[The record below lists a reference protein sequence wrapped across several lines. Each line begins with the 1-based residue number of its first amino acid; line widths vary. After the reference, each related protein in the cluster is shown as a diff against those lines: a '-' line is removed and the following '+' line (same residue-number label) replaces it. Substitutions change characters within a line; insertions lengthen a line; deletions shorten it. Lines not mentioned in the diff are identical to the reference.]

1 MSGRLS
7 EGVSSV
13 KRKEIVFVSVFVLL
27 LAILWF
33 LPTGYE
39 QQIYINSS
47 GVKATVRS
55 VNNSGV
61 YTTGLLNQGD
71 QRCEI
76 EILSGAHKGEI
87 VEGMNLLTGKLEVD
101 KLYEVGDKVWTLI
114 EQNSSGQVIFANLID
129 YYRLDEQLL

>member
-1 MSGRLS
+1 M
-7 EGVSSV
+7 

-76 EILSGAHKGEI
+76 EILS
-87 VEGMNLLTGKLEVD
+87 
-101 KLYEVGDKVWTLI
+101 
-114 EQNSSGQVIFANLID
+114 
-129 YYRLDEQLL
+129 